1 MLSSFARPGLWP
13 SESLGLLL
21 HRKSL
26 VFLPKGGV
34 EADGINCVQG
44 TCWALGTA
52 NESSSSPEFCC
63 SHFIDKGTSVQGGS
77 EF

>member
-21 HRKSL
+21 HLKSL

-52 NESSSSPEFCC
+52 MSPHPLLSSAVP
-63 SHFIDKGTSVQGGS
+63 TL
-77 EF
+77 